1 MSQIQNRPAFS
12 YDVNSDALYQQYK
25 DQYIRQGKLAMAR
38 GRLHFIVLL
47 VLLAHMGSDSLI
59 RIH

>member
-1 MSQIQNRPAFS
+1 LNYLEKIPA
-12 YDVNSDALYQQYK
+12 DL
-25 DQYIRQGKLAMAR
+25 QGKLAMAR